1 MGQQG
6 LCSRPPSSDC
16 MLSPF
21 YSIGSG
27 MFSIPCTIEQVVTM
41 TFGNVAFQYVSRSCF
56 LNVLF
61 YCKYLTRTSRIDVRD
76 LIFQPITDDLQGN
89 CVSSLSAG
97 TIKNGDTWLL
107 GDSFLKNVYM
117 TTNVDDRTVQLSA
130 RTNALGSSS
139 LE

>member
-1 MGQQG
+1 
-6 LCSRPPSSDC
+6 
-16 MLSPF
+16 
-21 YSIGSG
+21 
-27 MFSIPCTIEQVVTM
+27 M
-41 TFGNVAFQYVSRSCF
+41 TFGNVAFQYASHSSFF

-61 YCKYLTRTSRIDVRD
+61 YRKYLTQTFRIDVRD
-76 LIFQPITDDLQGN
+76 LIFQPITDDLRGN

-117 TTNVDDRTVQLSA
+117 TTNVDDKTVQLSA
-130 RTNALGSSS
+130 RTKAPGSSS